1 MKIKAKIAAAV
12 SAGLLM
18 ATLLSGCQLSK
29 IFGTDT
35 TQPGDTATEAPV
47 TAAVPDQVDYD
58 TLDLSKYIKLD
69 YKNIPLTVSQLP
81 LGPTEKEIEK
91 ELHDRMATMGLY
103 ELDTTAEKTAA
114 GDYLEISFTGIMD
127 GEAFDGGTSEK
138 STIYLD
144 KENSGYIAGFADGL
158 FDVKPGSDVELNLTF
173 PENYYDDLAG
183 KAVTFKV
190 NVHGICRFN
199 YDAESVSKL
208 SSGKYKS
215 IDEYKV
221 YLGQYLTEISGYSVL
236 NEVSQDLWSELNA
249 RCEVLEY
256 PEQQYQYYYAIITN
270 DFITAAAQAGKD
282 YDTYL
287 AENGMTAE
295 KIDEEINS
303 YIKTELILHGVAAAE
318 NVVLSEEEYDEFVN
332 NYYAYYAQ
340 YMWGATKEQIV
351 TYLRN
356 QAFMQKVVYTVFG
369 YCELTLKNAG

>member
-1 MKIKAKIAAAV
+1 M
-12 SAGLLM
+12 
-18 ATLLSGCQLSK
+18 
-29 IFGTDT
+29 
-35 TQPGDTATEAPV
+35 
-47 TAAVPDQVDYD
+47 
-58 TLDLSKYIKLD
+58 
-69 YKNIPLTVSQLP
+69 
-81 LGPTEKEIEK
+81 
-91 ELHDRMATMGLY
+91 
-103 ELDTTAEKTAA
+103 
-114 GDYLEISFTGIMD
+114 
-127 GEAFDGGTSEK
+127 
-138 STIYLD
+138 
-144 KENSGYIAGFADGL
+144 
-158 FDVKPGSDVELNLTF
+158 
-173 PENYYDDLAG
+173 
-183 KAVTFKV
+183 

-208 SSGKYKS
+208 SSGNYKS